1 MHDPPLR
8 VARKLPD
15 KLGHLKQG
23 IPIKF
28 ILGPDHYLMIISD
41 IYYFVKGLFFK
52 LRKNT
57 ELQNPFCPWMY
68 HFALEPMLEGD
79 DDWLVKDAD
88 EDEL

>member
-1 MHDPPLR
+1 
-8 VARKLPD
+8 
-15 KLGHLKQG
+15 
-23 IPIKF
+23 
-28 ILGPDHYLMIISD
+28 MIISD